1 MLRKTF
7 VEIDLAAVR
16 WNLAQYKAA
25 LPVGGELMAVVKAD
39 GYGHGALEIA
49 QVAESE
55 GVAWAGVALV
65 EEAVE
70 LREKGIRMPLLILG
84 AWPTEALPYFAPYQI
99 TPTIHNLES
108 AWALEHYCAKLG
120 QPQKVHL
127 KLDTGMGRLGL
138 NAEQLQTFLAQ
149 RWEWLVVDGLDS
161 HLACADDGQP
171 EPTLTQLRRFWAA
184 QEGVDAHFMPRWL
197 HIANSAGT
205 TEFDQDRGNLFRI
218 GIGMYGQMP
227 SSKLLR
233 PPQLKQV
240 LAFKAPVVQLQWFEP
255 GSPLSY
261 GGTFVT
267 QRRTLVACVGVGY
280 GDGYSRLLSGKA
292 QVLVKGQRAPVLG
305 RVCMD
310 MTLVD
315 VTDIPGVVLED
326 EVVLIGRQG
335 AEEILAGELAA
346 HMGTINYE
354 VCCAISK
361 RVPRVYRN

>member
-7 VEIDLAAVR
+7 VEIDLAAIR

-25 LPVGGELMAVVKAD
+25 LPPGGELMAVVKAD
-39 GYGHGALEIA
+39 AYGHGAYEVT

-70 LREKGIRMPLLILG
+70 LRKKGIRMPLLILG
-84 AWPTEALPYFAPYQI
+84 AWPTEALPYFSPYQI
-99 TPTIHNLES
+99 TPTLHNLES
-108 AWALEHYCAKLG
+108 AWALEQYCARLG
-120 QPQKVHL
+120 QSQKVHL

-138 NAEQLQTFLAQ
+138 NAEQLQKFLDR

-161 HLACADDGQP
+161 HLACADEGTA

-197 HIANSAGT
+197 HIANSAGA

-233 PPQLKQV
+233 PPKLKQA

-267 QRRTLVACVGVGY
+267 RRKTLVACVGVGY

-292 QVLVKGQRAPVLG
+292 EVLVRGQRAKVLG

-315 VTDIPGVVLED
+315 VTDIPGVALDD

-335 AEEILAGELAA
+335 DEEILAGELAS

-361 RVPRVYRN
+361 RVPRFYRN